1 MEIELW
7 ALFDAL
13 MTWVIIPMGAVLWV
27 HNQKLGSHEKEV
39 LRVIT
44 LLAERKDQRDEDRAE
59 LKEALRDLRA
69 AILRLDERLADFA
82 FAQSLH
88 AAQHPAHDPERAVPP
103 RRKPG

>member
-7 ALFDAL
+7 TLFDAL
-13 MTWVIIPMGAVLWV
+13 MKWVIIPVAAVLWV

-39 LRVIT
+39 LLIMT

-69 AILRLDERLADFA
+69 AILRLDQRLADFA
-82 FAQSLH
+82 LAQSIQPVQP
-88 AAQHPAHDPERAVPP
+88 AAPRAATGIPA
-103 RRKPG
+103 RRGKG